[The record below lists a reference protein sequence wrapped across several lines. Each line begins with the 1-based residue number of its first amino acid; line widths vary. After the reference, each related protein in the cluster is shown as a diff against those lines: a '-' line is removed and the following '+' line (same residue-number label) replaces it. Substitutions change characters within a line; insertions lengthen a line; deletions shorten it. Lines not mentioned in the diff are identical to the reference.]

1 MPRPR
6 KYTPGDPITNVADA
20 VMAILMGRYMYVNG
34 RPQHPG
40 WMQNW
45 SVRQLD
51 VTCRSGQL
59 RIAVPNPEAN
69 TMLLQPVEA

>member
-6 KYTPGDPITNVADA
+6 KYTPGEQITKVTDA
-20 VMAILMGRYMYVNG
+20 VDAILVGRYLYVNG

-51 VTCRSGQL
+51 VACRSRHV
-59 RIAVPNPEAN
+59 RIAVLNETHPDNFKEVA
-69 TMLLQPVEA
+69 